1 VIDECH
7 LLHQDICGKQW
18 NFIKNPIK
26 IKIGDYQERQTYF
39 GVMDL
44 MKGEFTY
51 RQEILELLRQG
62 NKIQA
67 IKLYRSLT
75 QSGLKESKEAI
86 EQLESEI

>member
-1 VIDECH
+1 MDMTLAFFLIG
-7 LLHQDICGKQW
+7 LA
-18 NFIKNPIK
+18 FIMGLI
-26 IKIGDYQERQTYF
+26 IGRQTVPSQKTDQSLYRSSPN
-39 GVMDL
+39 VLALRD
-44 MKGEFTY
+44 

>member
-1 VIDECH
+1 MDMTLAFFLIG
-7 LLHQDICGKQW
+7 LA
-18 NFIKNPIK
+18 FIMGLI
-26 IKIGDYQERQTYF
+26 IGRQTVPSQKTDQALYRSSPN
-39 GVMDL
+39 VLALRD
-44 MKGEFTY
+44 

>member
-1 VIDECH
+1 
-7 LLHQDICGKQW
+7 
-18 NFIKNPIK
+18 
-26 IKIGDYQERQTYF
+26 
-39 GVMDL
+39 MDL

>member
-1 VIDECH
+1 MDMTLAFFLIG
-7 LLHQDICGKQW
+7 LA
-18 NFIKNPIK
+18 FILGLI
-26 IKIGDYQERQTYF
+26 IGRQTAPSQKTDQALYRSSPN
-39 GVMDL
+39 VLALRD
-44 MKGEFTY
+44 

-75 QSGLKESKEAI
+75 KSGLKESKEAI